1 MSQNFKELSL
11 KELRAKDRELRES
24 LFKLRFQHGIRRLD
38 NPAQLSRLK
47 KDIARVQ
54 TYLTAKENQQ

>member
-1 MSQNFKELSL
+1 MNQKFKDLSVE
-11 KELRAKDRELRES
+11 ELRAKDRELRES

-47 KDIARVQ
+47 KDIAMFRPV
-54 TYLTAKENQQ
+54 

>member
-1 MSQNFKELSL
+1 MSQNFKDLSVE
-11 KELRAKDRELRES
+11 ELRAKDQELRES

-38 NPAQLSRLK
+38 NPAQLSRLN

-54 TYLTAKENQQ
+54 TCLTAKAKQQ

>member
-1 MSQNFKELSL
+1 MSQDFKDLSVE
-11 KELRAKDRELRES
+11 ELRAKDRELRES

-54 TYLTAKENQQ
+54 TFLTAKENQQ

>member
-1 MSQNFKELSL
+1 MSQNLKELSVA
-11 KELRAKDRELRES
+11 ELQIKDRELRES

-38 NPAQLSRLK
+38 NPAQLSRIK

-54 TYLTAKENQQ
+54 TFLAQKANQQ

>member
-1 MSQNFKELSL
+1 MSHKFGELSVE
-11 KELRAKDRELRES
+11 ELAAKDKELRES

-47 KDIARVQ
+47 RDIARVQ
-54 TYLTAKENQQ
+54 TFLSEKAKQR

>member
-1 MSQNFKELSL
+1 MSQDYKDLSVE
-11 KELRAKDRELRES
+11 ELRAKDRELRES

-47 KDIARVQ
+47 RDIARVQ
-54 TYLTAKENQQ
+54 TYLSAKEKQR

>member
-1 MSQNFKELSL
+1 MSQNLKDFSVAELQI
-11 KELRAKDRELRES
+11 KDRELRES

-38 NPAQLSRLK
+38 NPAQLSRIK

-54 TYLTAKENQQ
+54 TFLAQKANQQ

>member
-1 MSQNFKELSL
+1 MSQKYKDLSIE
-11 KELRAKDRELRES
+11 ELRAKDVELRES

-54 TYLTAKENQQ
+54 TFLTAKENQQ

>member
-11 KELRAKDRELRES
+11 EELRAKDRELRES

>member
-1 MSQNFKELSL
+1 MSRNYKDLSVE
-11 KELRAKDRELRES
+11 ELRAKDRELRES

-47 KDIARVQ
+47 RDIARVQ
-54 TYLTAKENQQ
+54 TYLSAKEKQR

>member
-1 MSQNFKELSL
+1 MNQNLKDLSVE
-11 KELRAKDRELRES
+11 ELRAKDRELRES

-54 TYLTAKENQQ
+54 TCLTAKENQQ

>member
-1 MSQNFKELSL
+1 MSRNFKELSIE
-11 KELRAKDRELRES
+11 ELHAKDRELRES

>member
-1 MSQNFKELSL
+1 MSQKYKDLSIE
-11 KELRAKDRELRES
+11 ELRAKDVELRES

-47 KDIARVQ
+47 KDIARIQ
-54 TYLTAKENQQ
+54 TFLTAKEKQ

>member
-54 TYLTAKENQQ
+54 PYLTAKENQQ

>member
-1 MSQNFKELSL
+1 MNQKFKDLSVE
-11 KELRAKDRELRES
+11 ELRAKDRELRES

-47 KDIARVQ
+47 NDIARVQ
-54 TYLTAKENQQ
+54 TCLTAKENQQ